1 MKTTVLTCTLLALLT
16 SCITINEN
24 GYRLLTK
31 KEKSNLVQFSF
42 ISTNSNKNSLIEIT
56 GKDVTN
62 AFSKVK
68 YTWVHVWIPYCKA
81 KTCRPLYYYDNILA
95 NSKTDMQL
103 LTISQIYDTKQ
114 PTEDYNKNIYV
125 IKDSVYGHGMRKS
138 RTAFTNEITHD
149 KTIAIQMPSHM
160 IFKGNKLIY
169 YSDDMTQHTMDSVI
183 AINQ

>member
-1 MKTTVLTCTLLALLT
+1 MKTLTITCTLFTFLT

-31 KEKSNLVQFSF
+31 KEKSNLVQFS
-42 ISTNSNKNSLIEIT
+42 SVGANSNKNSLIEIT
-56 GKDVTN
+56 GKDVNNTFSN
-62 AFSKVK
+62 AK
-68 YTWVHVWIPYCKA
+68 YTWIHVWIPFCKA

-95 NSKTDMQL
+95 NNKSDMQL
-103 LTISQIYDTKQ
+103 FTVSQIYNTKQ
-114 PTEDYNKNIYV
+114 PIAGYDKNIYV

-169 YSDDMTQHTMDSVI
+169 YSNDITQHIMDSVT
-183 AINQ
+183 AVNK